1 MSGDMGE
8 QVTRVPVQQPPPGV
22 ASAPAKPPFWYRYRA
37 GVGALLLVNLGIGG
51 YVLTRPKPVLDA
63 QLSKEAVEPEPEK
76 AKSAPEQAPA
86 LVVAA
91 AVAAP
96 EAAPPPPKVT
106 VSEEEQR
113 QVLQW
118 VLEEKRKVK
127 AQNKAEK
134 ASVDE
139 EKRVLK
145 QYLRASHLPPLV

>member
-1 MSGDMGE
+1 MKYAMFL
-8 QVTRVPVQQPPPGV
+8 GV
-22 ASAPAKPPFWYRYRA
+22 RENAYLYI
-37 GVGALLLVNLGIGG
+37 LGIWDVYDWCAG